1 MDLRKRRKQLGLTL
15 KEVAQAVGVAEG
27 TVSRWETGDIA
38 NMRRDRIKKLADVLQ
53 IQPSEIVGYQIDT
66 PTSRNSST
74 RIKVYGKVPAGIPL
88 EAVEDIIDWE
98 DIPEEWLRGDKEY
111 FGLMVEGYSMYPTYQ
126 PGDTIICLRQPD
138 CESGQDAVVYVNG
151 YNATLKRVIK
161 QPFGILL
168 QPLNPDPQ
176 YEAHFYD
183 YDDPDNPISILGVVV
198 ELRRKMNR

>member
-1 MDLRKRRKQLGLTL
+1 
-15 KEVAQAVGVAEG
+15 
-27 TVSRWETGDIA
+27 
-38 NMRRDRIKKLADVLQ
+38 
-53 IQPSEIVGYQIDT
+53 
-66 PTSRNSST
+66 
-74 RIKVYGKVPAGIPL
+74 
-88 EAVEDIIDWE
+88 
-98 DIPEEWLRGDKEY
+98 
-111 FGLMVEGYSMYPTYQ
+111 MVEGYSMYPTYQ

-161 QPFGILL
+161 QQFGILL

-198 ELRRKMNR
+198 ELRRKTNR

>member
-1 MDLRKRRKQLGLTL
+1 MSIGNNIKELRQRYHLTQAELGEIAGVSDKAVSSWENGNAEPRMGAL
-15 KEVAQAVGVAEG
+15 ERMAQHFGITKVELIAED
-27 TVSRWETGDIA
+27 S
-38 NMRRDRIKKLADVLQ
+38 
-53 IQPSEIVGYQIDT
+53 T
-66 PTSRNSST
+66 PRTPPN

-161 QPFGILL
+161 QQFGILL